1 VSEPGFLVLDHR
13 SLSVVL
19 LWFLIYCVAIGQQ
32 TPAAPDTQLSSA
44 RSLFKQGKFQ
54 EAAAAYRA
62 IIEKD
67 NSSAQAYAGL
77 VQSYLKA
84 DDVPA
89 ADDASNQALRTLPH
103 AAILHAVRGDVY
115 FRQGL
120 LPEAE
125 TEYRAGLE
133 LDKNCARAAL
143 GLGKIYSAVA
153 DSEHAKEYFAK
164 AHQLDPDDGDAL
176 YRWAVLLAYP
186 QSADELEKH
195 LSEYHSSP
203 QEEHR
208 EREFIGLVRGIADR
222 QVWVGPETIK
232 ATEIHLETLSPRP
245 GTVAGLGVRVK
256 FPNSA
261 SATLLLD
268 TGATWMTI
276 PQKLAEKIGAR
287 KISSYA
293 SEGVGDTG
301 PAGGYFA
308 WVDQISVSGLE
319 FHDCVVH
326 VNTKNDASG
335 VDGVTGANIFAKYRV
350 TIHFPERKLTLEEL
364 PAPKLIEGDRIIPR
378 TNGDS
383 GSATF
388 TFGHILLLH
397 TSVNSTGSGLFV
409 LDSGSNVSS
418 ISPQLAK
425 RVGKLSQSHN
435 HITGM
440 SGAVSDVSVL
450 PDVVLKFSS
459 MGEPKRDLT
468 AFDPQSLSQQLGTEV
483 SGFIGFDVLS
493 RMSVSIN
500 YRDGIV
506 AFGH

>member
-1 VSEPGFLVLDHR
+1 MSEAWLVKVHYPLISR
-13 SLSVVL
+13 LIAWLVVGCIAL
-19 LWFLIYCVAIGQQ
+19 GQQ
-32 TPAAPDTQLSSA
+32 TPPASDTQLSSA

-54 EAAAAYRA
+54 DAAAAYRA

-67 NSSAQAYAGL
+67 ESSAQAYAGL

-89 ADDASNQALRTLPH
+89 ADDASNQALSTLPH
-103 AAILHAVRGDVY
+103 AAILHAGRGDVY

-120 LPEAE
+120 LTEAE

-143 GLGKIYSAVA
+143 GLGKVYSAVA

-164 AHQLDPDDGDAL
+164 AHELDPDDGDAL

-195 LSEYHSSP
+195 LSQYHSSP
-203 QEEHR
+203 HEERR
-208 EREFIGLVRGIADR
+208 EREFIGLVRGIGDR
-222 QVWVGPETIK
+222 RVWVGPEIIK
-232 ATEIHLETLSPRP
+232 ATEIHLDVLSPRP
-245 GTVAGLGVRVK
+245 GTVVGLGVRVK

-287 KISSYA
+287 RISGYA
-293 SEGVGDTG
+293 GEGVGDAG
-301 PAGGYFA
+301 PAAGYFA
-308 WVDQISVSGLE
+308 WVDQISVGGVE

-364 PAPKLIEGDRIIPR
+364 PALKVIEGDRIIPR

-397 TSVNSTGSGLFV
+397 TSVNGTGSGLFV

-418 ISPQLAK
+418 ISPELAK
-425 RVGKLSQSHN
+425 HVGKLSRSHSQ
-435 HITGM
+435 ITGM

-468 AFDPQSLSQQLGTEV
+468 AFDPHSLSQQLGTEV